1 MKLEIPPF
9 FNGKNLFV
17 QCIFLLLFILGG
29 ASIFSAFGALT
40 GLAFFSADSTG
51 FLRWTQFWGSLGGF
65 FVPALLFS
73 YCYNKQWFS
82 YNFGNQTAPHNFFFI
97 ITILSIFIIPAVSL
111 LGYWNGLM
119 ELPEALAGIER
130 WMQEME
136 EENGAIIE
144 QLMGDSR
151 ISIFFANLIV
161 MALVPALGEEF
172 LFRGTI
178 QPICKRIFKND
189 HTAIWITAF
198 IFSAIHLQFYGFI
211 PRLLLGAY
219 LGYLLYWSRS
229 IWVPVCAHFLH
240 NGITTAVVFVSNRK
254 GINIDESN
262 PMDMPGS
269 LPIMIISFIVI
280 TIGIYFLWKNR
291 VLEKKNSSEIDHCY
305 SNH

>member
-17 QCIFLLLFILGG
+17 QIIFLLLFILGG

-40 GLAFFSADSTG
+40 GLAFFPTGSTN
-51 FLRWTQFWGSLGGF
+51 FLRWTQFWASLGGF

-82 YNFGNQTAPHNFFFI
+82 FNLGNQTAPNNFFII
-97 ITILSIFIIPAVSL
+97 ITILSIFIIPIVSL

-119 ELPEALAGIER
+119 EFPEALAGVER
-130 WMQEME
+130 WMKAME
-136 EENGAIIE
+136 EENGALIE
-144 QLMGDSR
+144 RLMGDSR
-151 ISIFFANLIV
+151 LSIFFVNLIV
-161 MALVPALGEEF
+161 IALEPALSEEF

-178 QPICKRIFKND
+178 QPICKRLFKNE
-189 HTAIWITAF
+189 HAAIWITAF

-211 PRLLLGAY
+211 PRLLMGAY

-229 IWVPVCAHFLH
+229 IWVPVCAHLLH
-240 NGITTAVVFVSNRK
+240 NGITTAVFFIGYRK
-254 GINIDESN
+254 GINIDDVN
-262 PMDMPGS
+262 PIDIPGS
-269 LPIMIISFIVI
+269 IPTMIISFIII
-280 TIGIYFLWKNR
+280 TIGIYFLWKHR
-291 VLEKKNSSEIDHCY
+291 VLEKKNSSDIDHCY